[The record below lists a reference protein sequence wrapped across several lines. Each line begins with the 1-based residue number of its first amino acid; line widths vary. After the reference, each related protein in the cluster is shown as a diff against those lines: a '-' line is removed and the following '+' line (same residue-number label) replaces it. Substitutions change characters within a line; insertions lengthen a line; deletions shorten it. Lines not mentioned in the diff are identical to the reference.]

1 MRVMAKPTAWA
12 ILIVA
17 SVVLASG
24 QTGAADDR
32 QQVIGFWKL
41 ISYVVEIQAT
51 GQIEQVMG
59 QHPTGYVNFSPE
71 GRVMFILTGEGRKP
85 AKTTEERADLLSTL
99 VAYTGTYRIEGD
111 RWITKVDVA
120 WNPEWV
126 GTEQTRSFR
135 IDGERLQVLT
145 PWRVMPNWPEKGM
158 QRSIISFE
166 RSQ

>member
-99 VAYTGTYRIEGD
+99 VHTPAPIGLKATDGSPRSTLPGIRNGLAPN
-111 RWITKVDVA
+111 K
-120 WNPEWV
+120 PEAS
-126 GTEQTRSFR
+126 GSTASDCRC
-135 IDGERLQVLT
+135 
-145 PWRVMPNWPEKGM
+145 
-158 QRSIISFE
+158 
-166 RSQ
+166 

>member
-126 GTEQTRSFR
+126 GTEQ
-135 IDGERLQVLT
+135 
-145 PWRVMPNWPEKGM
+145 
-158 QRSIISFE
+158 
-166 RSQ
+166 